1 MRGNMNNINITL
13 SHEQLDILSKVIVEL
28 PYKVAAPLIEHI
40 NKEIQKTLIRE
51 LMNKRHNRE
60 F

>member
-1 MRGNMNNINITL
+1 MNNINITL